1 MELFFKEL
9 DTAPLALL
17 LWISGALIVLAPK
30 FIAESAVSLWS
41 VLAIAMTGIV
51 AFQVHGYE
59 HLLPV
64 EAKVAMV
71 AGTLLFIGMMLV
83 AVLKAVAQDRAKW
96 IADERAKVLAWRELD
111 MARQAGVYDDRNH
124 GLNSKPGVR
133 PW

>member
-30 FIAESAVSLWS
+30 FIADAAVSLWS
-41 VLAIAMTGIV
+41 ILAIAMTGIV

-59 HLLPV
+59 HLLPT

-71 AGTLLFIGMMLV
+71 AGTLFFVVMMLA
-83 AVLKAVAQDRAKW
+83 AVLKAIAREKARW
-96 IADERAKVLAWRELD
+96 IADERAKVSAWTEMD
-111 MARQAGVYDDRNH
+111 MARRAGVYDDRA
-124 GLNSKPGVR
+124 PGITR
-133 PW
+133 KSGARSW